1 MMNAQTALAAR
12 QSDAFAPAEPNRIR
26 LHNAMNKISTALHY
40 EFREI
45 HSPQELEQAFR
56 LRYRVY
62 RASEVRHFIA
72 ENPHELDL
80 DAYDIRAHHYGL
92 FNCDYGGQEL
102 VGCVRVVTDHETA
115 TASAVR
121 LIAESY
127 EYFHHVAAEAPREV
141 FPMLEYVPY
150 RERILDLYRDCSAQG
165 KEIVEAGRLALDREH
180 QCLKLGTAVVQAAA
194 AGFIIHNYGYALVFA
209 NYHASRFYRVGGFG
223 LLPGSRDF
231 HLEAEHYHGCCLLG
245 TVGNIPAL
253 SRPTVEC
260 FAHDLRTSGKIE
272 IFVEKAA
279 PVEVAPTPVA
289 TTVSYYEFREVTDAA
304 GLEELFR
311 LRYRSFRNSKLE
323 GLVPENEH
331 GLDIDCYDL
340 RARHFG
346 LYENNGSGERLVGN
360 HRHVTD
366 KEQPAAA
373 AIRKIVAT
381 TPVLQ
386 DRVLTNPEHPF
397 PVLNYWPDKDPIYAL
412 YREATNRDELMI
424 EASRLALDPSLDSLA
439 VVNFVFQATV
449 ASYQVLGGTLAL
461 TVINSNR
468 KRYYRRYGFQNQVSL
483 PDRFI
488 EEAQSEGSVLV
499 WSFAETA
506 TPMQEQI
513 ARLKVEYARNGR
525 VRLMVPQNDE
535 EGR

>member
-1 MMNAQTALAAR
+1 MNAQTALAAR
-12 QSDAFAPAEPNRIR
+12 RTDAFGPTEPNRIN
-26 LHNAMNKISTALHY
+26 LHNAMNKISTALRY

-92 FNCDYGGQEL
+92 FHCDNGRQEL

-127 EYFHHVAAEAPREV
+127 EHFYHVATEAPREV

-150 RERILDLYRDCSAQG
+150 REEILNLYRSCSALG
-165 KEIVEAGRLALDREH
+165 KEVVEAGRLALCPDYQSR
-180 QCLKLGTAVVQAAA
+180 KLGALIVHATAAE
-194 AGFIIHNYGYALVFA
+194 FITHRYHYALINA
-209 NYHASRFYRVGGFG
+209 HYYASRFYRSGGFN
-223 LLPGSRDF
+223 LFPGSRDF
-231 HLEAEHYHGCCLLG
+231 YLVKYQFHSCCLLG
-245 TVGNIPAL
+245 SIDRIPAS
-253 SRPTVEC
+253 SRPE
-260 FAHDLRTSGKIE
+260 IE
-272 IFVEKAA
+272 SYAQQIRSRGQVQIRVKNVQPDS
-279 PVEVAPTPVA
+279 PVPTPVA
-289 TTVSYYEFREVTDAA
+289 ITAPHYEFREVTDAA

-311 LRYRSFRNSKLE
+311 LRYRCFRNSKLE

-331 GLDIDCYDL
+331 GLDIDCYDI

-346 LYENNGSGERLVGN
+346 IYENNGSSERLVGN

-366 KEQPAAA
+366 REQPAAA
-373 AIRKIVAT
+373 AIRDIVAT
-381 TPVLQ
+381 RPELQ
-386 DRVLTNPEHPF
+386 QRVLTNPKHPF
-397 PVLNYWPDKDPIYAL
+397 PVLNYWPDKEPIYAL
-412 YREATNRDELMI
+412 YREATNRGELII
-424 EASRLALDPSLDSLA
+424 EASRLALDPSVDSLA

-449 ASYQVLGGTLAL
+449 ASYQVLGGTHAL

-468 KRYYRRYGFQNQVSL
+468 KRYYRRYGFQTQASL

-513 ARLKVEYARNGR
+513 ARLKGEYACNGR
-525 VRLMVPQNDE
+525 VRLMVAQNDE
-535 EGR
+535 KGQ